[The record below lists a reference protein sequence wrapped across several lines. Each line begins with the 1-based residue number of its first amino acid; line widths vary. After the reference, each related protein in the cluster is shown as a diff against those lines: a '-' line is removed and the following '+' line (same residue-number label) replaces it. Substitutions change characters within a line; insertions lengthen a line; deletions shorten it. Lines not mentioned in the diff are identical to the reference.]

1 MKKKILITA
10 GGTATAWHLCNII
23 KEYFDNKLEIH
34 ICDIN
39 DEYLVASSIFAYKF
53 HKVPSIYEDNYKE
66 YMINLLKNEKIDII
80 VPLIDFDLVTFC
92 SDSNELKNI
101 NVISTAPLL
110 NTTETLTNKKNL
122 EIFLKNN
129 NIPYVPSVILEN
141 VLEDKEYV
149 IKPIRGFGSR
159 GVEILNGLEIK
170 NRKLDEDMLI
180 QEKCN
185 KKEVTAEIFNGE
197 FLSIFVRE
205 RVETKSGVC
214 TKMVPFNNDQV
225 IDSLKRLINVIKC
238 PIALCIQLMELDGIW
253 RITDCNLRLGAG
265 TALSSAIGFQLA
277 RSFLATLVNEQVPS
291 EWLKPNKKVKSVLR
305 VYKEIVINDNNI

>member
-10 GGTATAWHLCNII
+10 GGTATAWHLCNVI
-23 KEYFDNKLEIH
+23 KEHFDDKIEIH

-66 YMINLLKNEKIDII
+66 YMFNLLKNEKIDII
-80 VPLIDFDLVTFC
+80 IPLIDFDLVTFC
-92 SDSNELKNI
+92 NDSFELKSI

-122 EIFLKNN
+122 EVFLKNN
-129 NIPYVPSVILEN
+129 NIPYVPSVTQ
-141 VLEDKEYV
+141 DKVIDDKQYV

-159 GVEILNGLEIK
+159 GVEILSGGEIK
-170 NRKLDEDMLI
+170 RKEIEEDILI

-185 KKEVTAEIFNGE
+185 KKEVTAEIFNGD

-214 TKMVPFNNDQV
+214 TKMVPFYNEQV
-225 IDSLKRLINVIKC
+225 LESLKKLVSLIKC

-265 TALSSAIGFQLA
+265 TALSTAIGFQLS
-277 RSFLATLVNEQVPS
+277 RSFLASLVGDTVS
-291 EWLKPNKKVKSVLR
+291 DDWLKPNTKVKSVLR
-305 VYKEIVINDNNI
+305 VYKEVVVNDNSI